1 LTDLGLSWDQPGP
14 ALCPSMTL
22 AQSRLAVADSVMG
35 KWGAQA
41 AEALRHSF
49 GSAPAIVI
57 KDPRI
62 ALVLPLW
69 MAAVTRAGY
78 SARCVL
84 VYRNPLEV
92 AASLNKRNAIPLRRA
107 MQLWL
112 HYNLACLRDI
122 AASGARVGALSF
134 HSLLVEP
141 SSTIADAIDTD
152 LSAEAES
159 QISEY
164 IALSDNH
171 FLKP

>member
-1 LTDLGLSWDQPGP
+1 MELARADWQVLEKLERVDSGCAEKRAILVLGMHRSGTSACARSISFCGYTLPADIMPARPDNPKGFWEPLAVARLNDAILTDLGLSWDQPGP

-69 MAAVTRAGY
+69 MAAVTRAAY
-78 SARCVL
+78 
-84 VYRNPLEV
+84 
-92 AASLNKRNAIPLRRA
+92 
-107 MQLWL
+107 
-112 HYNLACLRDI
+112 
-122 AASGARVGALSF
+122 
-134 HSLLVEP
+134 
-141 SSTIADAIDTD
+141 
-152 LSAEAES
+152 
-159 QISEY
+159 
-164 IALSDNH
+164 
-171 FLKP
+171 